1 MNLHMDH
8 MVKDRTIDLVD
19 SILLFIA
26 ILVFLAVLGTAFI
39 AVA

>member
-1 MNLHMDH
+1 MNLHMDP
-8 MVKDRTIDLVD
+8 MVKEKTIDLLD

-26 ILVFLAVLGTAFI
+26 ILVFLTVIGTAFI

>member
-1 MNLHMDH
+1 MNLHIDH
-8 MVKDRTIDLVD
+8 IVKEKTIDLVD

-26 ILVFLAVLGTAFI
+26 ILVFLTVLGTAFI

>member
-8 MVKDRTIDLVD
+8 MVKEKAIDVMD

-26 ILVFLAVLGTAFI
+26 MLFLFTMLGTAFV
-39 AVA
+39 AVL